1 MFAKVNNLE
10 AQFYYIQHLFYP
22 MKNGIYSG
30 LIALFFKNELVL
42 PSQKF
47 SAMALKT
54 FVKISGVNNLSD
66 ARYCAG
72 MGVNQI
78 GFNIEENHP
87 NYTDPQSFKELSD
100 WVSGVDFV
108 GEIESVEAAGRVA
121 EIIENYELQALQVSS
136 IELIQEALNTG
147 KEVIFYSN
155 SVEKAQQVIS
165 EFGSSLSY
173 ILLESD
179 DEASVAELSKSADI
193 VIASGFDADNLDEV
207 LNTVKPKGIA
217 LKGGDEIRPGFKDF
231 DEMADILE
239 ALDADEWI

>member
-1 MFAKVNNLE
+1 
-10 AQFYYIQHLFYP
+10 
-22 MKNGIYSG
+22 
-30 LIALFFKNELVL
+30 
-42 PSQKF
+42 
-47 SAMALKT
+47 MALKT
-54 FVKISGVNNLSD
+54 FVKVSGVNNLSD

-78 GFNIEENHP
+78 GFNIEVNHP

-108 GEIESVEAAGRVA
+108 GEIESVEAAGRMA

-239 ALDADEWI
+239 ALDADEWV

>member
-1 MFAKVNNLE
+1 
-10 AQFYYIQHLFYP
+10 
-22 MKNGIYSG
+22 
-30 LIALFFKNELVL
+30 
-42 PSQKF
+42 
-47 SAMALKT
+47 MALKT

-78 GFNIEENHP
+78 GFNIEGNHP

-108 GEIESVEAAGRVA
+108 GEIESVKTTGRIA

-136 IELIQEALNTG
+136 LELVQEALNTG
-147 KEVIFYSN
+147 KDVIFYTN
-155 SVEKAQQVIS
+155 SVKEAEAVANQ
-165 EFGSSLSY
+165 FGQELSY

-179 DEASVAELSKSADI
+179 DTALVSELSKKTEV
-193 VIASGFDADNLDEV
+193 VIASGFNANNLDDILSTIE
-207 LNTVKPKGIA
+207 PKGIA

-231 DEMADILE
+231 DQMADILE
-239 ALDADEWI
+239 ALDADEWV